1 MIASLISFLF
11 VCLIIGTVAGLI
23 SGWNAPAP
31 NKCSNCSKALGPQWK
46 VCPDCSTPV
55 EPKGQVASDPFY
67 VPIPKP
73 VPGGTDSPRG
83 QNGQALP
90 GIARVLRR
98 IAERLDPAGAPKQ
111 ASPYT
116 FTFEQRQGI
125 TLREDGQGCP
135 IWYYGD
141 ADYAKAHVD
150 AR

>member
-1 MIASLISFLF
+1 MIASAISFLF

-23 SGWNAPAP
+23 SGWNAPVQT
-31 NKCSNCSKALGPQWK
+31 KCKGCSRILNGAWK

-55 EPKGQVASDPFY
+55 EPKGQVAPSVA
-67 VPIPKP
+67 VPLTGK
-73 VPGGTDSPRG
+73 
-83 QNGQALP
+83 NGQALP
-90 GIARVLRR
+90 GIAKGLRR
-98 IAERLDPAGAPKQ
+98 IADRLDPAGAPKQ

-116 FTFEQRQGI
+116 FSFEQGQGI

-150 AR
+150 VR